1 MKQRELNNQEDYF
14 LNYNILIKII
24 QLSSYANMH
33 WHHSKELKR
42 PYVENLLLKKKLS
55 SFQFLKPLLNS
66 LSVQNLAE
74 VAATCPAQL
83 PRDRKDLGSIPA
95 TKLYFLFWERFNWLG
110 DSVPFYRNLWIERA
124 QLPRMLTSSNKHS
137 MGTKVLFRIGT
148 CHTAASPSW
157 RCRWSFRRR
166 SSLSCARCRS
176 GGWPEASG
184 VFRTWWCCS
193 ASWSRCGF
201 EAWPA
206 PGPAGSPPGW
216 CPSNR
221 MSLE

>member
-1 MKQRELNNQEDYF
+1 MVYYITKFFHLKIFILGNEFCQYFLSTTKQRQLNNQEDYF

-24 QLSSYANMH
+24 QLSSFANMH

-95 TKLYFLFWERFNWLG
+95 TKLYFLF
-110 DSVPFYRNLWIERA
+110 
-124 QLPRMLTSSNKHS
+124 
-137 MGTKVLFRIGT
+137 
-148 CHTAASPSW
+148 
-157 RCRWSFRRR
+157 
-166 SSLSCARCRS
+166 
-176 GGWPEASG
+176 
-184 VFRTWWCCS
+184 
-193 ASWSRCGF
+193 
-201 EAWPA
+201 
-206 PGPAGSPPGW
+206 
-216 CPSNR
+216 
-221 MSLE
+221 